1 MWSASMWVRTMCRT
15 SRGSRPSAWIRRT
28 AVSSVRSAGRSA
40 WRIAPRRPAGSAM
53 SCTPIPESTST
64 SASGVS
70 TSRTRVGTRPPIV
83 PQLSWWIRMGETVP
97 TVGRVRGMAAGG
109 VLDPRPVVRVERQ
122 RDGGGAAA
130 GSPPASSDAGWPYS
144 IPAVAQL
151 LRDGLELDDLT
162 VLVGE
167 NGTGKSTIV
176 EAVAMAY
183 GLGAEGGSVNGRD
196 VTWESES
203 PLHESVTL
211 VRGGG
216 ASKWGYFLRA
226 ETMHGMFTYLQS
238 SGPEQDFHSRSHGEA
253 FWDLVSTSRF

>member
-1 MWSASMWVRTMCRT
+1 
-15 SRGSRPSAWIRRT
+15 
-28 AVSSVRSAGRSA
+28 
-40 WRIAPRRPAGSAM
+40 
-53 SCTPIPESTST
+53 
-64 SASGVS
+64 
-70 TSRTRVGTRPPIV
+70 
-83 PQLSWWIRMGETVP
+83 
-97 TVGRVRGMAAGG
+97 MAAGG

-253 FWDLVSTSRF
+253 FWDLVSTSRFSDGGLFVLDEPEAGLSFDAQLRLVALLLELADRRGAQVLMATHSPILASVPGAALYELSDAGMHRTRWEDLAMVDHYRRYLDAPERYLRHLL

>member
-1 MWSASMWVRTMCRT
+1 
-15 SRGSRPSAWIRRT
+15 
-28 AVSSVRSAGRSA
+28 
-40 WRIAPRRPAGSAM
+40 
-53 SCTPIPESTST
+53 
-64 SASGVS
+64 
-70 TSRTRVGTRPPIV
+70 
-83 PQLSWWIRMGETVP
+83 
-97 TVGRVRGMAAGG
+97 MAAGG

-122 RDGGGAAA
+122 RDGGVAERVDPVAPGV
-130 GSPPASSDAGWPYS
+130 GEWPYS

-151 LRDGLELDDLT
+151 LSDGLELDDLT

-203 PLHESVTL
+203 PLHDSL
-211 VRGGG
+211 RLIRGGG
-216 ASKWGYFLRA
+216 APKWGYFLRA

-253 FWDLVSTSRF
+253 FWDIVTTSRFSGGGLFVLDEPEAGLSFDAQLRLVALLLELADRRGSQVLMATHSPILASVPGAEVYELSDAGMYRARWEDLTMVDHYRRYLDAPERYLRHLME